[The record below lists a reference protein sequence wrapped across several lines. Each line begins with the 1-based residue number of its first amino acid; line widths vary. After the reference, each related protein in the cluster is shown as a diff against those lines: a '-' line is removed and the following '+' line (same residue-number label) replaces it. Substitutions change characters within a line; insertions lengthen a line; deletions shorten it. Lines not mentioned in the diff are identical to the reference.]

1 MLKLRIAVLLA
12 MLTPVGALPAH
23 AAETA
28 AQDELRATRAAELA
42 ALLNSTAELRSQI
55 DRVLDGI
62 STQAFATDPNL
73 RLLKEEYP
81 GVEKVFRDTMRPI
94 MLDAVEAMM
103 PAYNADTAAFFARNF
118 TAAELGELLGFW
130 NSPAG
135 RTVLGQTVKN
145 ADFAAITKEVVEQMG
160 NEELQ
165 LSSAAIDADKRK
177 AATAAVRD
185 LSSENRAAVIRFGLT
200 PTGIKM
206 RRLLPEKNQIDH
218 KWANRDPSP
227 ETVAR
232 IEREVPAALSAFI
245 EAESSKRAGAK

>member
-1 MLKLRIAVLLA
+1 M
-12 MLTPVGALPAH
+12 
-23 AAETA
+23 
-28 AQDELRATRAAELA
+28 
-42 ALLNSTAELRSQI
+42 
-55 DRVLDGI
+55 
-62 STQAFATDPNL
+62 
-73 RLLKEEYP
+73 
-81 GVEKVFRDTMRPI
+81 
-94 MLDAVEAMM
+94 
-103 PAYNADTAAFFARNF
+103 
-118 TAAELGELLGFW
+118 
-130 NSPAG
+130 
-135 RTVLGQTVKN
+135 LGQTVKN